1 MITYHTISKILYKS
15 KVNSSEEAFALSEI
29 IELEKE
35 NQSAVKLAVDYYFH
49 NDNYDTYF
57 DINREVEKLNH

>member
-15 KVNSSEEAFALSEI
+15 IVNSPEEAIALSEI

-35 NQSAVKLAVDYYFH
+35 NPQAVKLAVDYYFN

-57 DINREVEKLNH
+57 DITREVEKLNQ